1 MSAIIDAVSHSKG
14 GMTRVELAK
23 ISAVGDGEPLTKALN
38 ELEQSGFL
46 RKYKNYTKEKQ
57 GFYFQLIDR
66 KDGVINICEAK
77 YTMAPFV
84 IDAGYEEALRNKMDS
99 FINETACKKAL
110 HLTFLSVNGLSHNN
124 HAGIVQ
130 NEITGDELF
139 D

>member
-1 MSAIIDAVSHSKG
+1 
-14 GMTRVELAK
+14 MTYINSPGYFSWAGNAFELVCLLHVDQIK
-23 ISAVGDGEPLTKALN
+23 KALGIYGVETVECAWRSSN
-38 ELEQSGFL
+38 SKPGAQIDL
-46 RKYKNYTKEKQ
+46 
-57 GFYFQLIDR
+57 LIDR

-110 HLTFLSVNGLSHNN
+110 HLTFLSVNGLSHND

-130 NEITGDELF
+130 NEITGDALF